1 MRQAAKRARQAGR
14 WVESEIRRSIKGFG
28 ERPSMPY
35 RLEHPGHDDI
45 VYSRPPPPTAEPVS
59 PEPDEQPRPS
69 QRGRT
74 LQGVGHPTSE
84 DDGAPSETASRVRR
98 RS

>member
-45 VYSRPPPPTAEPVS
+45 VYSRPPPPTS
-59 PEPDEQPRPS
+59 RRRPK
-69 QRGRT
+69 GTRT
-74 LQGVGHPTSE
+74 LQPASGR
-84 DDGAPSETASRVRR
+84 APSWGGR
-98 RS
+98 